1 MSGLSN
7 NTVLRRMKRLDRGK
21 AAIRIYSMSLSS
33 ILKEKAMD
41 LVMPI
46 LPKEDLSHWAGRLM
60 HLELPGP
67 MREASISA
75 FAKAYGIKI
84 EEAEKPLAEYRSI
97 GDFFT
102 RKLKPG
108 ARPQA
113 EGFTH
118 PCDSKIAEAGLVTA
132 GNLIQAK
139 GIHYRASDL
148 LGDGPRAG
156 RYEQG
161 AYVTYYLCPTDYHRV
176 HIPDAAK
183 ALWRN
188 HIPGAFWPVNT
199 WSIEKID
206 NLYSINERVVVEF
219 ETASGDR
226 FCMVLVAAT
235 NVGNIKIDFDPEVST
250 EPRGSGRHANVREY
264 ELPISIAKGGEVG
277 LFAMGST
284 VVMLLEKRL
293 VDRIG
298 ASREHLAALVGQS
311 VRVGE
316 VFRPRQV

>member
-1 MSGLSN
+1 MSFS
-7 NTVLRRMKRLDRGK
+7 
-21 AAIRIYSMSLSS
+21 SL
-33 ILKEKAMD
+33 LKEKAMD

-60 HLELPGP
+60 HLALPGP
-67 MREASISA
+67 LREGSIA
-75 FAKAYGIKI
+75 TFAKAYGINI
-84 EEAEKPLAEYRSI
+84 EEAEKPLSEYRSI

-118 PCDSKIAEAGLVTA
+118 PCDSKIAEAGPITA
-132 GNLIQAK
+132 GSLIQAK
-139 GIHYRASDL
+139 GIHYRSSDL
-148 LGDGPRAG
+148 LGDGARAE

-161 AYVTYYLCPTDYHRV
+161 AFITYYLCPTDYHRV
-176 HIPDAAK
+176 HIPEAAK
-183 ALWRN
+183 AVWRN
-188 HIPGAFWPVNT
+188 HIPGAFWPVNA
-199 WSIEKID
+199 WSIAKID
-206 NLYSINERVVVEF
+206 GLYSINERVAIEF
-219 ETASGDR
+219 ETTHGDR

-235 NVGNIKIDFDPEVST
+235 NVGNIKIDFDREVST
-250 EPRGSGRHANVREY
+250 EPRGSGRQPKACEY
-264 ELPISIAKGGEVG
+264 QPPISIVKGGEVG

-298 ASREHLAALVGQS
+298 LDAAKLSSFSGRS
-311 VRVGE
+311 V
-316 VFRPRQV
+316 QVSQVIMS

>member
-1 MSGLSN
+1 
-7 NTVLRRMKRLDRGK
+7 
-21 AAIRIYSMSLSS
+21 
-33 ILKEKAMD
+33 
-41 LVMPI
+41 MPI

-67 MREASISA
+67 LREASIAA
-75 FAKAYGIKI
+75 FAKAYGINT
-84 EEAEKPLAEYRSI
+84 EEAEKPLTEYRSI

-118 PCDSKIAEAGLVTA
+118 PCDSKIAEAGLITS

-148 LGDGPRAG
+148 LGDGPRAE

-176 HIPDAAK
+176 HIPVAAK

-199 WSIEKID
+199 WSIAKID
-206 NLYSINERVVVEF
+206 NLYSINERVAVEF
-219 ETASGDR
+219 ETVSGDR

-235 NVGNIKIDFDPEVST
+235 NVGNIKIDFDHEVST
-250 EPRGSGRHANVREY
+250 EPRGSGRHPKAREY
-264 ELPISIAKGGEVG
+264 QPPLSIVKGGEVG

-284 VVMLLEKRL
+284 VVMLLEKKL

-298 ASREHLAALVGQS
+298 LDSARLSLLSGRSVQVGQAVS
-311 VRVGE
+311 I
-316 VFRPRQV
+316 

>member
-1 MSGLSN
+1 
-7 NTVLRRMKRLDRGK
+7 MKRLDRGK

-33 ILKEKAMD
+33 VLKEKAMD

-46 LPKEDLSHWAGRLM
+46 LPKDDLSHWAGRLM

-67 MREASISA
+67 LREASISA
-75 FAKAYGIKI
+75 FAKAYGIHI

-108 ARPQA
+108 VRPQA
-113 EGFTH
+113 EGFAH
-118 PCDSKIAEAGLVTA
+118 PCDSKIAEAGLITA

-148 LGDGPRAG
+148 LGDGPRAE

-161 AYVTYYLCPTDYHRV
+161 AFITYYLCPTDYHRV
-176 HIPDAAK
+176 HIPDAAR

-188 HIPGAFWPVNT
+188 HIPGAFWPVNA
-199 WSIEKID
+199 WSIAKID
-206 NLYSINERVVVEF
+206 NLYSINERVAVEF
-219 ETASGDR
+219 ETAPGDR

-250 EPRGSGRHANVREY
+250 EPRGSGRHPKAREY
-264 ELPISIAKGGEVG
+264 QPPLSIVKGGEVG

-284 VVMLLEKRL
+284 VVMLLEKKL
-293 VDRIG
+293 VERIG
-298 ASREHLAALVGQS
+298 LDSARLSLLSGRSVQVGQAVS
-311 VRVGE
+311 I
-316 VFRPRQV
+316 